1 VIKTSP
7 INVCRKANDE
17 SLLGELSN
25 FNLFMRVID
34 SMKKINTNN
43 KRKEVLLMK
52 VVNIK
57 SMIHD
62 LCVENLP
69 HKDARGVG
77 QLPVDSLYGLGMH
90 NIRRYFTQYGYVV
103 RPV

>member
-1 VIKTSP
+1 
-7 INVCRKANDE
+7 
-17 SLLGELSN
+17 
-25 FNLFMRVID
+25 
-34 SMKKINTNN
+34 
-43 KRKEVLLMK
+43 MK

-62 LCVENLP
+62 LCVENIP
-69 HKDARGVG
+69 HKGARGVG

-103 RPV
+103 KPV

>member
-1 VIKTSP
+1 
-7 INVCRKANDE
+7 
-17 SLLGELSN
+17 
-25 FNLFMRVID
+25 
-34 SMKKINTNN
+34 
-43 KRKEVLLMK
+43 MK

-90 NIRRYFTQYGYVV
+90 KYQEIFLHNMVM
-103 RPV
+103 

>member
-1 VIKTSP
+1 MIKTSP
-7 INVCRKANDE
+7 INVYRKANDE

-34 SMKKINTNN
+34 SIINTYN

-62 LCVENLP
+62 LCVENIP

-103 RPV
+103 KPV